1 MQVIRRGDLD
11 LPFWSTQC
19 ASKRARCSGV
29 ILSSLMY
36 ALLYAARL
44 LKFSDG
50 AHEARRLQ
58 PKRDA
63 AARFTLIVGGLIN
76 VPIAFWA
83 ESLSTDL

>member
-1 MQVIRRGDLD
+1 
-11 LPFWSTQC
+11 
-19 ASKRARCSGV
+19 
-29 ILSSLMY
+29 MY

-63 AARFTLIVGGLIN
+63 AARFALIVGGLIN